1 MIDLF
6 FFLTFVDYIIGLFIY
21 FISYV
26 VKIAAR
32 L

>member
-1 MIDLF
+1 MLDLF

-21 FISYV
+21 FISIV